1 MYRGTTKDAACTQT
15 TLLVLRMKRI
25 QTPGHASSRFVRSTA
40 CAVVAGIILL
50 VMAPQP
56 SVAADDP
63 DYAVLLIGN
72 SHSARAGLPKVLKQ
86 LLEADGSVATV
97 KTVAGWNFLAER
109 LEDKRTQHT
118 LESQPWT
125 HVVLQAQKYS
135 SSGEYSYSTD
145 AAEEW
150 IRRTRSI
157 GAQPILFPEWARE
170 GKKEEGARVFML
182 HKGIAAREP
191 ACVAPIGLAWEIM
204 LDSNPDIRL
213 HDDDGNHANP
223 NGGLLTAYVLHASIT
238 GKSISELPET
248 RIRGVSEETRAL
260 LRTAAGHAVT
270 LAPPC

>member
-1 MYRGTTKDAACTQT
+1 MKKTQT
-15 TLLVLRMKRI
+15 TFHDMSKGMRN
-25 QTPGHASSRFVRSTA
+25 AA
-40 CAVVAGIILL
+40 CAAITGVILL
-50 VMAPQP
+50 AVAAPA
-56 SVAADDP
+56 SVAAAKEA
-63 DYAVLLIGN
+63 DYSVLLIGN
-72 SHSARAGLPKVLKQ
+72 SHSARAGLPKALEQ

-118 LESQPWT
+118 LESKPWT

-135 SSGEYSYSTD
+135 SSGEYFYPTD

-150 IRRTRSI
+150 IRRSRSI

-204 LDSNPDIRL
+204 LDSNPDTRL

-223 NGGLLTAYVLHASIT
+223 NGGLLTAYVLYASIT
-238 GKSISELPET
+238 GRPISELPNS
-248 RIRGVSEETRAL
+248 RIRGVNEETRAL
-260 LRTAAGHAVT
+260 LRQAATQAVT
-270 LAPPC
+270 LAPPCPD

>member
-1 MYRGTTKDAACTQT
+1 MKSTRTT
-15 TLLVLRMKRI
+15 
-25 QTPGHASSRFVRSTA
+25 GHALSALTRSTA
-40 CAVVAGIILL
+40 CAVIAGIILL
-50 VMAPQP
+50 IMASPP
-56 SVAADDP
+56 GVFAKEP

-109 LEDKRTQHT
+109 LEDRKTQHT

-157 GAQPILFPEWARE
+157 GAKPILFPEWARK
-170 GKKEEGARVFML
+170 GNTEEGSRIFML

-223 NGGLLTAYVLHASIT
+223 NGGLLTAYVLYATIT
-238 GKSISELPET
+238 GKPVNELPDTRVSGVSDET
-248 RIRGVSEETRAL
+248 RVLLQAAARHAL
-260 LRTAAGHAVT
+260 T